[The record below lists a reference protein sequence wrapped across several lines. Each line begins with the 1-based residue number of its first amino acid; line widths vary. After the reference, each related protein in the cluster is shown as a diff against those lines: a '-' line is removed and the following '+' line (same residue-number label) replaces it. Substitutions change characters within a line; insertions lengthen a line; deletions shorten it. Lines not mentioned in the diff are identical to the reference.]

1 MYLFR
6 DVGKCKYCTAN
17 KEVEERK
24 SNNEQMILGILWDE
38 IEDNLVFQLDY
49 IFKDT
54 HNVLPTKRNTLSV
67 ISTLYDPA
75 GYLQP

>member
-1 MYLFR
+1 
-6 DVGKCKYCTAN
+6 
-17 KEVEERK
+17 
-24 SNNEQMILGILWDE
+24 MILGILWDE